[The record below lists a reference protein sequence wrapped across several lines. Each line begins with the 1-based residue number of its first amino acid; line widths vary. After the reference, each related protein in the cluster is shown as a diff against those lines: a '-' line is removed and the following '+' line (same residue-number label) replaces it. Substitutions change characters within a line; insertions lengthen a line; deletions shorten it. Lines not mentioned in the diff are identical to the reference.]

1 MLFAPPQRIPT
12 TVFARVPEALRRP
25 RRTDWAD
32 ANRGGLAVD
41 CFLEGPS
48 FDRAG
53 NLWVTDIPNGRILRV
68 SPSGEF
74 TLVAEYDGEPNGLKI
89 ACDGRIFLADYKN
102 GILRLDPASGTVEPV
117 MPRRHS
123 ERFRGPNDLVF
134 AGNGDLYFTDQ
145 GQTGLHD
152 PTGRVYRLTA
162 AGRLECLTD
171 RVPSPNGIALSPDER
186 TLYVAVT
193 RANAVWR
200 MPLMADGF
208 PSKVGNFLQLSGG
221 TGPDGIA
228 VLASGGL
235 AVCHVGLGAVWLFGP
250 TGEPEWRV
258 DSCAGHGTTNLAFGG
273 ADRRTLYVTES
284 ETGQILR
291 ADLPVAGLPLYS
303 HA

>member
-12 TVFARVPEALRRP
+12 TVFARVPEALHP
-25 RRTDWAD
+25 RTDWAD

-102 GILRLDPASGTVEPV
+102 GILRLDPKSGRVEPL

-134 AGNGDLYFTDQ
+134 AGNGDLTDQ
-145 GQTGLHD
+145 GQNRPATRPAASTG
-152 PTGRVYRLTA
+152 
-162 AGRLECLTD
+162 
-171 RVPSPNGIALSPDER
+171 
-186 TLYVAVT
+186 
-193 RANAVWR
+193 
-200 MPLMADGF
+200 
-208 PSKVGNFLQLSGG
+208 
-221 TGPDGIA
+221 
-228 VLASGGL
+228 
-235 AVCHVGLGAVWLFGP
+235 
-250 TGEPEWRV
+250 
-258 DSCAGHGTTNLAFGG
+258 
-273 ADRRTLYVTES
+273 
-284 ETGQILR
+284 
-291 ADLPVAGLPLYS
+291 
-303 HA
+303 